1 LARADEI
8 PHTLREIGRLRE
20 LTFRTVGEGT
30 GKPLDLDRFDAHYL
44 HLFVY
49 HAGRREIVGGYRLA
63 PVDQTVSRHGPAG
76 LYTSTLFRYRA
87 PLLDQLSNAIEL
99 GRSFVRPEYQREYAP
114 LLLLWKGI
122 GRFVAERPRYRCLFG
137 PVSISNTY
145 QSLTKRLLVAFL
157 RMNRSLPNLGRL
169 VEPRNAP
176 RFARA
181 DAWADALA
189 TTAVRDADEVDVL
202 VAEIEHDRLT
212 MPVLLRQYLKLNA
225 RLLGFNTDPAFGD
238 ALDALMLVDLT
249 QVSRAV
255 LARYMGREGAEAF
268 LSTWSVRP

>member
-1 LARADEI
+1 
-8 PHTLREIGRLRE
+8 
-20 LTFRTVGEGT
+20 
-30 GKPLDLDRFDAHYL
+30 
-44 HLFVY
+44 
-49 HAGRREIVGGYRLA
+49 
-63 PVDQTVSRHGPAG
+63 GPAG

-122 GRFVAERPRYRCLFG
+122 GRIVATHPRYRCLFG

-189 TTAVRDADEVDVL
+189 TSAARDADDVDEL

-225 RLLGFNTDPAFGD
+225 KLLGFNTDPAFGD
-238 ALDALMLVDLT
+238 VLDALMLVDLT

-255 LARYMGREGAEAF
+255 LARYMGREGAERF
-268 LSTWSVRP
+268 LAGYDAGTSSLRQGQLPRESASNHSNVESITAREPARS